1 MKKVNKVLFSF
12 TMILVLM
19 FPSVANAYVIDNTYQ
34 LTLNEG
40 DSRRAANKFIILHEV
55 GTESSAINNAIYMKR
70 AWSTNQAYTQFIVG
84 DGGKVYKVGEDGYVS
99 WGAGSYANAN
109 SPVQIE
115 LARTFNPEQFKQD
128 YAAYVN
134 LARDYALKYGIPL
147 TLDAGNM
154 YTSGIKS
161 HLWVTQNVWGDHTD
175 PYGYLARFGVT
186 KAQLAHDLVNGIGSS
201 NGENSIQPPV
211 AESDENLNTAGQIIG
226 GKYMKL
232 DTLNQNKAKADKLTN
247 DYRKRYASYF
257 LGKEVEAVP
266 QSNGTYTITA
276 KGLTHQQAVNLVP
289 QFQRAVGG
297 QVPNYKVVDTAGVI
311 QPNGT
316 YNIVASN
323 IRTLNEAQKLV
334 PALQQLSADAL
345 LSKRIYNGRQSKE
358 GVYFTVIL
366 NLTLDQAVEF
376 CAREKRNLPE
386 LGNNIMGNWQL

>member
-1 MKKVNKVLFSF
+1 MKKVNKVLFSL

-19 FPSVANAYVIDNTYQ
+19 FPTVA
-34 LTLNEG
+34 G
-40 DSRRAANKFIILHEV
+40 AAITTIHAGHGGV
-55 GTESSAINNAIYMKR
+55 DPGAIGSGHTEAALARKI
-70 AWSTNQAYTQFIVG
+70 TNQMVAKTGAFNATDDTATSVNDNLNKIVRNI
-84 DGGKVYKVGEDGYVS
+84 K
-99 WGAGSYANAN
+99 
-109 SPVQIE
+109 
-115 LARTFNPEQFKQD
+115 
-128 YAAYVN
+128 
-134 LARDYALKYGIPL
+134 LK
-147 TLDAGNM
+147 
-154 YTSGIKS
+154 
-161 HLWVTQNVWGDHTD
+161 
-175 PYGYLARFGVT
+175 
-186 KAQLAHDLVNGIGSS
+186 SS
-201 NGENSIQPPV
+201 NGSDWNISNHLNAASPSATGVEVYYYGGDVEGKKKAEEISAAISKALGIPDRGAKDGSWLYVLNNTPGHSLLIEWAFISNPSDVNKLLTNMDRATTEVVKLFGYGDGNGTIIPPV
-211 AESDENLNTAGQIIG
+211 VEPSQNLNTAGQIIG

-232 DTLNQNKAKADKLTN
+232 DTLNQNKATADRLTN

-266 QSNGTYTITA
+266 QGDGTYTITA

-297 QVPNYKVVDTAGVI
+297 QVPNYRVTDTAGVI

-345 LSKRIYNGRQSKE
+345 LRKRIYNGRQSKE

>member
-1 MKKVNKVLFSF
+1 MKKVNKVLFSL

-19 FPSVANAYVIDNTYQ
+19 FPTVA
-34 LTLNEG
+34 G
-40 DSRRAANKFIILHEV
+40 AAITTIHAGHGGV
-55 GTESSAINNAIYMKR
+55 DPGAIGSGHTEAALARQI
-70 AWSTNQAYTQFIVG
+70 TNQMVAKTGAFNATDDTATSVNDNLNKIVRNI
-84 DGGKVYKVGEDGYVS
+84 K
-99 WGAGSYANAN
+99 
-109 SPVQIE
+109 
-115 LARTFNPEQFKQD
+115 
-128 YAAYVN
+128 
-134 LARDYALKYGIPL
+134 LK
-147 TLDAGNM
+147 
-154 YTSGIKS
+154 
-161 HLWVTQNVWGDHTD
+161 
-175 PYGYLARFGVT
+175 
-186 KAQLAHDLVNGIGSS
+186 SS
-201 NGENSIQPPV
+201 NGSDWNISNHLNAASPSATGVEVYYYGGDAEGKRKAEEISAAISKALGIPNRGARDGSWLYVLNNTPGHSLLIEWSFISNPSDVNKLLTNMDRATTEVVKLFGYGDGNGTIIPPV
-211 AESDENLNTAGQIIG
+211 VEPSQNLNTAGQIIG

-232 DTLNQNKAKADKLTN
+232 DTLNQNKATADRLTN

-266 QSNGTYTITA
+266 QGDGTYTITA

-297 QVPNYKVVDTAGVI
+297 QVPNYRVTDTAGVI

-358 GVYFTVIL
+358 GIYFTVIL

-376 CAREKRNLPE
+376 CAREKKNFPE
-386 LGNNIMGNWQL
+386 IGTNIMGNWQL